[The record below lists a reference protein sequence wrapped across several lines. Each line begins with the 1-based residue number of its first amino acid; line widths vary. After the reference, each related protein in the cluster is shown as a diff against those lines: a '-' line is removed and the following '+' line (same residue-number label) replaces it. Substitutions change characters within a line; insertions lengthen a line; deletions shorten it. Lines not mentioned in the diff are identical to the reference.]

1 MNPYDPH
8 YNARPDRHVQNLSVT
23 FARRVRQFCIKRQT
37 SIAMDRSPLVQ
48 LYRSA
53 TSVAANIRES
63 QFAESTKDFVHK
75 LKIAEKELAEYHFWI
90 GLLMDEPSIAKPC
103 ELEEIHSLSL
113 QLQKLLRSII
123 LAKRSNS

>member
-8 YNARPDRHVQNLSVT
+8 YNVRPDRHVQNLSVT
-23 FARRVRQFCIKRQT
+23 FARRVRQFCIKRQG
-37 SIAMDRSPLVQ
+37 SIAIDRSALVQ
-48 LYRSA
+48 LYRAA
-53 TSVAANIRES
+53 TSVGANIRES
-63 QFAESTKDFVHK
+63 QFAESTKDFIHK

-90 GLLMDEPSIAKPC
+90 GLLMDAPPIATPD
-103 ELEEIHSLSL
+103 ELEVIHDLSL